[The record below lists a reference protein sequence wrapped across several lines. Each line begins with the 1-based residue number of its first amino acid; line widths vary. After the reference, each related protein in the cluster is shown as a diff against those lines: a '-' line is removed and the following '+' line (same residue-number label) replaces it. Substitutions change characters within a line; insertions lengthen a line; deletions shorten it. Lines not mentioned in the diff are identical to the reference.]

1 MAINGNLPGQTTAN
15 PSTTNYFNN
24 FYTQPTSTSPMIN
37 DAVVAFF
44 QKITGN
50 KDTGINLASAVIYTC
65 LQQNMDPMSV
75 VDQLKA
81 LNDRTN
87 ITRTINQ
94 YNTETQYQTEYSHE
108 TNYLAED
115 AYVFDTQTG
124 TWTTGDKQY
133 AKPGPST
140 PYAYITEL
148 DAYLTMLL
156 NLNRVG
162 TSLLGISNS
171 PQTSPYVERTIL
183 A

>member
-1 MAINGNLPGQTTAN
+1 MAINGNLPNQTNNSADTR
-15 PSTTNYFNN
+15 TYFNN
-24 FYTQPTSTSPMIN
+24 FYDLPQTTSPMIN

-50 KDTGINLASAVIYTC
+50 ADTGKNLAAAVIYTA
-65 LQQNMDPMSV
+65 LQQGIDPMSI

-81 LNDRTN
+81 LNDKNRLN
-87 ITRTINQ
+87 SP
-94 YNTETQYQTEYSHE
+94 ETYYSHE
-108 TNYLAED
+108 TNDQAQD
-115 AYVFDTQTG
+115 DYVFDSQTG
-124 TWTTGDKQY
+124 TWTTGTKQY

-140 PYAYITEL
+140 AYAYVTEL
-148 DAYLTMLL
+148 DAYLIMLL

-171 PQTSPYVERTIL
+171 PRTSPYVERMIL